1 MRRRR
6 GKRNAADGWAVDTA
20 VDPERGQAAWAL
32 VDNDGT
38 CRAQGSAHLV
48 RRPQPDSTGA
58 EADGI
63 RQALDHVRPG
73 EVLLTDAAF
82 VVREVGRTGRRHTVS
97 GRVGEIEDAL
107 ARTKVRLK
115 RAPRNHPGVRAAHR
129 AARAA
134 LREGATAS

>member
-1 MRRRR
+1 MRKRR
-6 GKRNAADGWAVDTA
+6 GKHDPARGWAVDTA
-20 VDPERGQAAWAL
+20 VDPGRGLAAWAL
-32 VDNDGT
+32 VDGDGSH
-38 CRAQGSAHLV
+38 RAHGWAQLV

-82 VVREVGRTGRRHTVS
+82 VVREVGRAGRRHAVS

-107 ARTKVRLK
+107 ARAQVRLK
-115 RAPRNHPGVRAAHR
+115 AVSRSHPGVRAAHR
-129 AARAA
+129 AARTA
-134 LREGATAS
+134 LREGDLAS